1 MAANLNAPVLHILQ
15 LLPGKV
21 FVPADAVSHHKDRS
35 LHAPLLKNRQKLRIV
50 ALIAVI
56 KGQDDR
62 LIRQLLQALLRPE
75 KIPDGNSG
83 ITLLLQII
91 QLLLE
96 ILHRHIVLVS
106 ILGLLRLHHVV
117 LKDRKALRLRLR
129 QQVLQSAIASQQHR
143 CQGSQPPFQI
153 FFHAITSFA

>member
-1 MAANLNAPVLHILQ
+1 MAVKIKIYTGVINMNMNFKCKLPIPKEVKEQYPVTAELQKIIDERNSHI
-15 LLPGKV
+15 
-21 FVPADAVSHHKDRS
+21 AD
-35 LHAPLLKNRQKLRIV
+35 I
-50 ALIAVI
+50 I